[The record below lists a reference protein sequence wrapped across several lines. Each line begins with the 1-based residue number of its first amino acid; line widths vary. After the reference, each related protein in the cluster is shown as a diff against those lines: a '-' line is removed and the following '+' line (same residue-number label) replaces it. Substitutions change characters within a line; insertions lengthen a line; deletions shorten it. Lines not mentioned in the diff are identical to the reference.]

1 MHFGMLTLLTQP
13 TEAQIKH
20 QNREETSFTLNMVW
34 LLVPLGFSHRT
45 TLLFTC
51 RKWSEKK
58 IQSPAGQRRTA
69 RWVCR
74 FSISQVMVI
83 ETD

>member
-1 MHFGMLTLLTQP
+1 MLTLLTQP

-20 QNREETSFTLNMVW
+20 RNREETSFTLNMVW

-58 IQSPAGQRRTA
+58 TQSPAGQRRTA

>member
-1 MHFGMLTLLTQP
+1 MLTLLTQL

-20 QNREETSFTLNMVW
+20 QNREETSFTLNMAW

-58 IQSPAGQRRTA
+58 IQSHAGQRRTA

>member
-20 QNREETSFTLNMVW
+20 QNREETSFT
-34 LLVPLGFSHRT
+34 FSHRT

-58 IQSPAGQRRTA
+58 IFSHLQVRGERRDGCVGSQSVR
-69 RWVCR
+69 
-74 FSISQVMVI
+74 
-83 ETD
+83 

>member
-1 MHFGMLTLLTQP
+1 MLTLLTQP

-20 QNREETSFTLNMVW
+20 QNREETSFTLNMAW

-58 IQSPAGQRRTA
+58 SSHLQVRGERRDGCVGSQSVR
-69 RWVCR
+69 
-74 FSISQVMVI
+74 
-83 ETD
+83 

>member
-20 QNREETSFTLNMVW
+20 QNREETSFTLNMAG

-58 IQSPAGQRRTA
+58 IFSHLQVRGERRDGCVGSQSVR
-69 RWVCR
+69 
-74 FSISQVMVI
+74 
-83 ETD
+83 

>member
-20 QNREETSFTLNMVW
+20 QNREETSFTLNMAW

-58 IQSPAGQRRTA
+58 YSVT
-69 RWVCR
+69 CR
-74 FSISQVMVI
+74 SEENGEMGV
-83 ETD
+83 